1 MTVPSVT
8 TDNEALR
15 LRALAQV
22 GAGRAAAALADLL
35 GRAWKTRTQVVGS
48 TLTLEGVDDATLVV
62 IFEMEGAVGGLV
74 GIFLPPAARNRVVSV
89 LVPEEENEQ
98 SVIESALREAAN
110 IVASQAVSAIAD
122 FLGGR
127 ITLSIPVLVEEHAAP
142 AFAQRLAERSSRR
155 LEMSTESEL
164 KDPEAA
170 LHALL
175 VLSPDAI

>member
-1 MTVPSVT
+1 MTAPSVISEK
-8 TDNEALR
+8 EALR

-22 GAGRAAAALADLL
+22 GAGRAASALSDLL
-35 GRAWKTRTQVVGS
+35 GRAWKTRTQVVAS
-48 TLTLEGVDDATLVV
+48 TQALEDVDDATLVV

-74 GIFLPPAARNRVVSV
+74 GIFLPPAARNLVVSV
-89 LVPEEENEQ
+89 LVPEEENEP

-122 FLGGR
+122 FLGDR
-127 ITLSIPVLVEEHAAP
+127 ITLSIPVLVDEQAAG
-142 AFAQRLAERSSRR
+142 AFAERLGQRSSRR
-155 LEMSTESEL
+155 LELSSL
-164 KDPEAA
+164 SDLQDPEAA

>member
-1 MTVPSVT
+1 MTVPSAT
-8 TDNEALR
+8 TDQEALR

-22 GAGRAAAALADLL
+22 GAGRAARALADLL
-35 GRAWKTRTQVVGS
+35 GPVWKTRTQVVGS

-74 GIFLPPAARNRVVSV
+74 GIFLPPAARDRVVSA

-122 FLGGR
+122 FLGDR
-127 ITLSIPVLVEEHAAP
+127 ITLSIPVLVEEQAAP
-142 AFAQRLAERSSRR
+142 AFAQRLAERSSRQ
-155 LEMSTESEL
+155 LDMSSESEL
-164 KDPEAA
+164 QDPEAA

>member
-1 MTVPSVT
+1 MTVPSAT
-8 TDNEALR
+8 TDQEALR

-22 GAGRAAAALADLL
+22 GAGRAARALSDLL
-35 GRAWKTRTQVVGS
+35 GPVWKTRTQVVGS

-74 GIFLPPAARNRVVSV
+74 GIFLPPAARDRVVSA

-122 FLGGR
+122 FLGDR
-127 ITLSIPVLVEEHAAP
+127 ITLSIPVLVQEQAAP

-164 KDPEAA
+164 RDPEAA

>member
-1 MTVPSVT
+1 MTASPEP
-8 TDNEALR
+8 TDKGALR

-22 GAGRAAAALADLL
+22 GAGRAAAALTDLL

-74 GIFLPPAARNRVVSV
+74 GIFLPPAARDRVVSV
-89 LVPEEENEQ
+89 LVPEEESER

-122 FLGGR
+122 FLGDR
-127 ITLSIPVLVEEHAAP
+127 ITLSIPVLVEEQAAP
-142 AFAQRLAERSSRR
+142 AFAQRLAERSSRQ
-155 LEMSTESEL
+155 LDMSSESEL
-164 KDPEAA
+164 QDPEAA

>member
-1 MTVPSVT
+1 MTTPS
-8 TDNEALR
+8 EAIDRDSLR

-22 GAGRAAAALADLL
+22 GAGRAAAALTGLL
-35 GRAWKTRTQVVGS
+35 GRAWKARTQVVDS
-48 TLTLEGVDDATLVV
+48 TQAPEGVDDATLLV

-74 GIFLPPAARNRVVSV
+74 GIFLPSAAREHMVSV
-89 LVPEEENEQ
+89 LVPEEENEP

-122 FLGGR
+122 FLDDR
-127 ITLSIPVLVEEHAAP
+127 ITLSIPVVVEEQAAS

-155 LEMSTESEL
+155 IDLSSQSQL
-164 KDPEAA
+164 QDPEAA

>member
-1 MTVPSVT
+1 MSEK
-8 TDNEALR
+8 EALR

-22 GAGRAAAALADLL
+22 GAGRAAAALSDLL
-35 GRAWKTRTQVVGS
+35 GRAWKTRTQVVPS
-48 TLTLEGVDDATLVV
+48 AQALEGVEDTTLVV

-74 GIFLPPAARNRVVSV
+74 GIFLPPAARNGVVSA
-89 LVPEEENEQ
+89 LVPEEENEP
-98 SVIESALREAAN
+98 SVLESALREAAN

-127 ITLSIPVLVEEHAAP
+127 ITLSIPALIDERSAA
-142 AFAQRLAERSSRR
+142 AYAERLAQRSSRR
-155 LEMSTESEL
+155 LEMSSQSDL
-164 KDPEAA
+164 QDPEAE

>member
-1 MTVPSVT
+1 MTVPSAT
-8 TDNEALR
+8 TDQEALR

-22 GAGRAAAALADLL
+22 GAGRAARALADLL
-35 GRAWKTRTQVVGS
+35 GPVWKTRTQVVGS

-74 GIFLPPAARNRVVSV
+74 GIFLPPAARDRVVSA

-122 FLGGR
+122 FLGDR
-127 ITLSIPVLVEEHAAP
+127 ITLSIPVLVQEQAAP

-164 KDPEAA
+164 RDPEAA

>member
-1 MTVPSVT
+1 MTAPSET
-8 TDNEALR
+8 TEKEALR

-22 GAGRAAAALADLL
+22 GAGRAARALADLL
-35 GRAWKTRTQVVGS
+35 GPVWKTRTQVVGS

-74 GIFLPPAARNRVVSV
+74 GIFLPPAARDRVVSA

-122 FLGGR
+122 FLGDR
-127 ITLSIPVLVEEHAAP
+127 ITLSIPVLVQEQAAP

-164 KDPEAA
+164 RDPAAA

>member
-1 MTVPSVT
+1 MTQPAET
-8 TDNEALR
+8 TDKAALR

-22 GAGRAAAALADLL
+22 GAGRAASALTDLL
-35 GRAWKTRTQVVGS
+35 GHQWKTQTRVAGS
-48 TLTLEGVDDATLVV
+48 EQALDGVDDASLVV

-74 GIFLPPAARNRVVSV
+74 GIFLPPAARERVVSV
-89 LVPEEENEQ
+89 LVPEEENEA

-122 FLGGR
+122 FLGDR
-127 ITLSIPVLVEEHAAP
+127 ITLSIPVLVEELAAP
-142 AFAQRLAERSSRR
+142 AFAQRLAERSSRQ
-155 LEMSTESEL
+155 LDMSSKSEL
-164 KDPEAA
+164 QDPEAA

>member
-1 MTVPSVT
+1 MTVPAVT
-8 TDNEALR
+8 TDKETLR
-15 LRALAQV
+15 LRALAQL

-35 GRAWKTRTQVVGS
+35 GRAWKSQTRVVDS
-48 TLTLEGVDDATLVV
+48 TLTLEGVDDATLGV

-74 GIFLPPAARNRVVSV
+74 GIFLPPAARDRVVSA
-89 LVPEEENEQ
+89 LVPEEENEP

-127 ITLSIPVLVEEHAAP
+127 ITLSIPVLVEEQAAP

-155 LEMSTESEL
+155 LEMSTASDL
-164 KDPEAA
+164 MDPEAE

>member
-1 MTVPSVT
+1 MTVPAVATSKA
-8 TDNEALR
+8 DLR
-15 LRALAQV
+15 LRALGQV
-22 GAGRAAAALADLL
+22 GAGRAATALADLL

-48 TLTLEGVDDATLVV
+48 TQALEGIDDAALVV

-74 GIFLPPAARNRVVSV
+74 GIFLPPAARERVVSV
-89 LVPEEENEQ
+89 LIPEEENEP
-98 SVIESALREAAN
+98 SVIESALRETAN

-122 FLGGR
+122 FLGDR
-127 ITLSIPVLVEEHAAP
+127 ITLSIPVLVQEQAAP

-164 KDPEAA
+164 RDPEAA